1 MSKDNNKIIRQK
13 MQELSGK
20 LDGVQHLVVLGSTE
34 HEQNISIMIGDP
46 ENVIGM
52 LGAGLIVAVNSIDD
66 QKDKLMVRQMLSTR
80 IMTEDIDY
88 KRIADLFGPSKQ

>member
-46 ENVIGM
+46 EQVIGM
-52 LGAGLIVAVNSIDD
+52 IGAGLIVAINSIQDP
-66 QKDKLMVRQMLSTR
+66 KDMLMVSQMLR
-80 IMTEDIDY
+80 DY
-88 KRIADLFGPSKQ
+88 KRIVDLFGPGKQ

>member
-1 MSKDNNKIIRQK
+1 MSKDNNRIIRK
-13 MQELSGK
+13 KLQELSGK

-52 LGAGLIVAVNSIDD
+52 IGAGLIVAVNSIDD
-66 QKDKLMVRQMLSTR
+66 PKDKLMVRQMLSTR

-88 KRIADLFGPSKQ
+88 KRIADLFGPGKQ

>member
-13 MQELSGK
+13 LQELSGK
-20 LDGVQHLVVLGSTE
+20 LDGMQHLVVLGSNE

-46 ENVIGM
+46 DNVIGM
-52 LGAGLIVAVNSIDD
+52 LGAGLIVAVNSIYDP
-66 QKDKLMVRQMLSTR
+66 KYKLMVRQMLSTR

-88 KRIADLFGPSKQ
+88 KRIADLFGPGKQ